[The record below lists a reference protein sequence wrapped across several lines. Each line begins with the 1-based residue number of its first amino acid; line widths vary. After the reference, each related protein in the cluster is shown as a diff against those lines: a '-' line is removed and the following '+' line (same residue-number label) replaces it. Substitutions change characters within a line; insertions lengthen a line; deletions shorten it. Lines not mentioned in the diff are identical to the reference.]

1 MPLHPQAALAIQAAG
16 DLPGDLSPVEL
27 RRAYSE
33 QRIRMLPPAP
43 PIAVVRDVAIP
54 GPDGSVAARF
64 YSPHDNDERR
74 PLLVYF
80 HGGGW
85 MLGSVDSYDTV
96 CRRLAI
102 KSSCAVLSVD
112 YRLAPETTFPGA
124 VNDAYAATLWA
135 AENATALR
143 IDPGAIAVG
152 GDSAGGNLAAVLAQ
166 LSHDSGEFDIALQVL
181 IYPCTDMS
189 REYPSYARNA
199 SGYMLTRAA
208 MNRFIS
214 TYVPS
219 FVDRLDTRASPMLR
233 PNLAG
238 LARALIISAE
248 FDPLVDDNATYAL
261 RLQRAG
267 VPTRYECFVGMHHP
281 FFTLGAYIDDAAKA
295 EDLIAAEMKTL
306 RLPPPREIR

>member
-1 MPLHPQAALAIQAAG
+1 MPLDPQAALAIKAAG
-16 DLPGDLSPVEL
+16 DLPTNLSPAEL

-33 QRIRMLPPAP
+33 QRVKMLPPAP
-43 PIAVVRDVAIP
+43 SIAVVRDVSIFS
-54 GPDGSVAARF
+54 PDGPVAARF
-64 YSPHDNDERR
+64 YSPHEHGIPR
-74 PLLVYF
+74 PLLVFF

-102 KSSCAVLSVD
+102 KGDCAVLSVD

-135 AENATALR
+135 AKNATELR

-166 LSHDSGEFDIALQVL
+166 LSHDSGEFHVALQVL
-181 IYPCTDMS
+181 IYPCTDLS
-189 REYPSYARNA
+189 REYPSYVRNA
-199 SGYMLTRAA
+199 AGYMLTRAA
-208 MNRFIS
+208 MNWFIS
-214 TYVPS
+214 TYVPNAA
-219 FVDRLDTRASPMLR
+219 DRLDARASPMLR

-238 LARALIISAE
+238 LARALIIGAE
-248 FDPLVDDNATYAL
+248 FDPLVDDNEAYAL

-267 VPTRYECFVGMHHP
+267 VPTRYECFRGMHHP

-295 EDLIAAEMKTL
+295 ENLIAEEL
-306 RLPPPREIR
+306 RALAQV

>member
-1 MPLHPQAALAIQAAG
+1 MPLDPQAALAIKAVG
-16 DLPGDLSPVEL
+16 DLPAGLAPAEL
-27 RRAYSE
+27 RRAYTE
-33 QRIRMLPPAP
+33 QRLRLLPPAP
-43 PIAVVRDVAIP
+43 AIAVVRDVSIP
-54 GPDGSVAARF
+54 STDGPVGARF
-64 YSPHDNDERR
+64 YSPDEDGIPR

-85 MLGSVDSYDTV
+85 MLGSVELYDTA
-96 CRRLAI
+96 CRRLAV
-102 KSSCAVLSVD
+102 KGNCAVLSVE

-135 AENATALR
+135 AKNAAALH

-166 LSHDSGEFDIALQVL
+166 MSHDSGEFHVALQVL

-208 MNRFIS
+208 MNWFIE
-214 TYVPS
+214 TYVPNPA
-219 FVDRLDTRASPMLR
+219 DRLDARASPLLR

-238 LARALIISAE
+238 LAPALVIAAE
-248 FDPLVDDNATYAL
+248 FDPLVDDNEAYAL
-261 RLQRAG
+261 KLRQAG
-267 VPTRYECFVGMHHP
+267 VATKYECFAGMHHP
-281 FFTLGAYIDDAAKA
+281 FFTLGKYIDAAARA
-295 EDLIAAEMKTL
+295 EDLIAAEMKALART
-306 RLPPPREIR
+306 

>member
-1 MPLHPQAALAIQAAG
+1 MPLDPQAALAIEAAG
-16 DLPGDLSPVEL
+16 DLPANMPPAEL

-33 QRIRMLPPAP
+33 QRVKMLPPAP
-43 PIAVVRDVAIP
+43 PVAVVRDESIP
-54 GPDGSVAARF
+54 SPDGPVAARF
-64 YSPHDNDERR
+64 YSPSADGVPR
-74 PLLVYF
+74 PLLVFF

-102 KSSCAVLSVD
+102 KGNCAVLSVD

-124 VNDAYAATLWA
+124 VNDSYAATLWA
-135 AENATALR
+135 AKNATKLR

-166 LSHDSGEFDIALQVL
+166 MSYDSGEFHVALQVL

-189 REYPSYARNA
+189 REYPSYVRNA
-199 SGYMLTRAA
+199 AGYMLTRAA

-214 TYVPS
+214 AYAPNAA
-219 FVDRLDTRASPMLR
+219 DRLDARASPMLR

-238 LARALIISAE
+238 LARALIIGAE
-248 FDPLVDDNATYAL
+248 FDPLVDDNEAYAL

-267 VPTRYECFVGMHHP
+267 VPTRYVCFAGMHHP

-295 EDLIAAEMKTL
+295 EDLIAEEMRAL
-306 RLPPPREIR
+306 A

>member
-1 MPLHPQAALAIQAAG
+1 MPLNPQAALAIRIAG
-16 DLPGDLSPVEL
+16 DLPANLSPVEL
-27 RRAYSE
+27 RRVYSE
-33 QRIRMLPPAP
+33 QRVRMLPLAP
-43 PIAVVRDVAIP
+43 PLRVVHEVTIP
-54 GPDGSVAARF
+54 TREGPVAARF
-64 YSPHDNDERR
+64 YRPYEGGIAC
-74 PLLVYF
+74 PLLVFF

-102 KSSCAVLSVD
+102 KGNCAVLSVD

-124 VNDAYAATLWA
+124 VHDAYAATLWA
-135 AENATALR
+135 ASNATLLQ
-143 IDPGAIAVG
+143 IDPRVIAVG

-166 LSHDSGEFDIALQVL
+166 MSLDSGEVHIALQVL

-189 REYPSYARNA
+189 REYPSYERNA

-214 TYVPS
+214 TYVPNA
-219 FVDRLDTRASPMLR
+219 VDRLDPRASPMLR

-238 LARALIISAE
+238 VARALIIGAE
-248 FDPLVDDNATYAL
+248 FDPLVDDNEAYAL
-261 RLQRAG
+261 RLQQAG
-267 VPTRYECFVGMHHP
+267 VPTQYVCFPGMHHP

-295 EDLIAAEMKTL
+295 EDLIAAEMNAL
-306 RLPPPREIR
+306 ACRA